1 MYYIVIYSAVSICEK
16 VYVRTVIAKGHFLL
30 KKPVLGE
37 YFHFEA
43 II

>member
-1 MYYIVIYSAVSICEK
+1 MYYIVIRSAESICGN
-16 VYVRTVIAKGHFLL
+16 VYVRSVVVMDLFLL